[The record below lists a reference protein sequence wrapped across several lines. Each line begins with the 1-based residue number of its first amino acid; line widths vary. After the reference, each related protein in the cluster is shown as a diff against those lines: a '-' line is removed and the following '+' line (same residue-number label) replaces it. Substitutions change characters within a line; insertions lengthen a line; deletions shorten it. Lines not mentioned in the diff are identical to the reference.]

1 MPFAS
6 LFGRPFLMN
15 RGVLWTLFAVNL
27 LGTIYGY
34 LWYGDQLL
42 FTIDNKPAWMIPFV
56 PDSPTASLFFTLSLL
71 YLLFPPERPSLPGSV
86 LRAVIEGMAAVTSV
100 KYGIWAVVMIFAGA
114 AQGDPLNWQHYMLV
128 VSHLGMA
135 VEALLYARFMQFGRM
150 AAFAATLWLLLNDT
164 VDYTFGVNP
173 WLPKVLDDD
182 MPAIRT
188 FTYGLSLFSMLT
200 VWLAVAV
207 RGRTGKR

>member
-71 YLLFPPERPSLPGSV
+71 YLLFPPERPSSLPGSV
-86 LRAVIEGMAAVTSV
+86 LRAVIEGLAAVTSV
-100 KYGIWAVVMIFAGA
+100 KYGIWAVVMI
-114 AQGDPLNWQHYMLV
+114 
-128 VSHLGMA
+128 
-135 VEALLYARFMQFGRM
+135 
-150 AAFAATLWLLLNDT
+150 
-164 VDYTFGVNP
+164 
-173 WLPKVLDDD
+173 LPEQLR
-182 MPAIRT
+182 AIR
-188 FTYGLSLFSMLT
+188 
-200 VWLAVAV
+200 
-207 RGRTGKR
+207 